1 MLHMTEHP
9 EIIVTSI
16 LNSTFSPS
24 VLGSL
29 HKLLSGGI
37 KIFYCHF
44 ASPKWLRLSPAL
56 WIALQH
62 SIQSKEKFSAL
73 VLEMLSCCAIITR
86 SFLEVRELL
95 WRDLPSY

>member
-9 EIIVTSI
+9 EIIVWSI

-44 ASPKWLRLSPAL
+44 ASRKWLRLSPAL

-62 SIQSKEKFSAL
+62 SIQSWDKFAAL
-73 VLEMLSCCAIITR
+73 VLETPSCWAIITR
-86 SFLEVRELL
+86 SFLEAQEML
-95 WRDLPSY
+95 